1 MKNEQINEKLE
12 AQLDR
17 ILDKMEAMDPTT
29 PEYEILA
36 QRASQIHAELN
47 KALKSDMEIYKEEIL
62 ADCER
67 KKVAD
72 LAESK
77 SREIEQSRKEG
88 WRRFWLDLGLGIGG
102 FLATGGMWVASL
114 VLQDEVMQPKWYQS
128 LQSTTK
134 DWLRHRR

>member
-17 ILDKMEAMDPTT
+17 ILDKMEAMDPTL

-47 KALKSDMEIYKEEIL
+47 KALKADVEIYKEETL

-67 KKVAD
+67 RKVAD
-72 LAESK
+72 QAESK
-77 SREIEQSRKEG
+77 SKEIAQNRKEG
-88 WRRFWLDLGLGIGG
+88 RRRFWLDLGLGIGG
-102 FLATGGMWVASL
+102 IFTTGAMWVASL
-114 VLQDEVMQPKWYQS
+114 ILQDEAMQPRWYQS
-128 LQSTTK
+128 LQTTTK
-134 DWLRHRR
+134 DFLRHRR

>member
-17 ILDKMEAMDPTT
+17 ILDKMETMDPTT

-47 KALKSDMEIYKEEIL
+47 KALKSDVEIYKEEIL

-72 LAESK
+72 QAESK
-77 SREIEQSRKEG
+77 SKEIDQNRKEG
-88 WRRFWLDLGLGIGG
+88 WRKFWLDLGLGVGG
-102 FLATGGMWVASL
+102 FLVTGGMWVASL
-114 VLQDEVMQPKWYQS
+114 ILQDEVMQPRWYQN
-128 LQSTTK
+128 LQNTTK
-134 DWLRHRR
+134 DLLRHRR

>member
-17 ILDKMEAMDPTT
+17 ILDKMESLDPTSQ
-29 PEYEILA
+29 EYEILA

-47 KALKSDMEIYKEEIL
+47 KALKSDMEIYKEETL
-62 ADCER
+62 VDCER
-67 KKVAD
+67 RKIAD
-72 LAESK
+72 QTEAKSK
-77 SREIEQSRKEG
+77 EIEQSRKEG

-114 VLQDEVMQPKWYQS
+114 ILQDEVMQPRWYQG

>member
-17 ILDKMEAMDPTT
+17 ILDKMEAMDPTL

-47 KALKSDMEIYKEEIL
+47 KALKTDVEIYKEEIL

-72 LAESK
+72 QAESRSK
-77 SREIEQSRKEG
+77 EIDQNRKEG
-88 WRRFWLDLGLGIGG
+88 RRKFWLDLGLGIGG
-102 FLATGGMWVASL
+102 TLATAGMWVGSL
-114 VLQDEVMQPKWYQS
+114 ILQDEVMQPKWYQS
-128 LQSTTK
+128 LQATTK
-134 DWLRHRR
+134 DFLRHRR